1 MAEGPAKTGVVV
13 PFGLSRSVAQELIR
27 KLRAEGA
34 FSLEP
39 KARMNV
45 SERKFTMRQV
55 LTTLAE
61 GTINQGP
68 TRDECND
75 WRCRLK
81 KRVAGRLVHVVIAI
95 HDMRFLYVISVH

>member
-1 MAEGPAKTGVVV
+1 VTEGPTKTGVVV
-13 PFGLSRSVAQELIR
+13 PFGLPRPVALELIR
-27 KLRAEGA
+27 KLFADGA
-34 FSLEP
+34 FAMAP
-39 KARMNV
+39 KARANV
-45 SERKFTMRQV
+45 LDRNFTMRQV

-61 GTINQGP
+61 GSINQGP

-95 HDMRFLYVISVH
+95 HDMSYLNVISVH